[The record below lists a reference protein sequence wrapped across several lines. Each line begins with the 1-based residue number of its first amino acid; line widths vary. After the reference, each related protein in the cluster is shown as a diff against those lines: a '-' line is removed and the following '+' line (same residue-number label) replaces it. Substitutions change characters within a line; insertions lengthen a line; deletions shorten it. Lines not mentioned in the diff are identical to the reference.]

1 MIREDPV
8 AAQAEA
14 VAARRRHLLKKNAM
28 YHEIERLKK
37 EAAAKRER
45 TLTRSF
51 VNRRRQEMRRAS
63 ARRYKQGAGG
73 PSPRRA
79 TLEEATPPAAAAA
92 PPGRPTALRL
102 SKPATPRIAASPRL
116 RPHSKRS
123 PRETAAALSPG
134 GKNPMSPR
142 VGGQTVMPEF
152 GALRLDLLEN
162 RAADEELFHQ
172 LATSSEQ
179 KAEMLQQMTRGGA
192 GPRAETAGGKHAE
205 LVVEMRQKAS
215 VRRPPSVGHR
225 RMLCWYWP

>member
-1 MIREDPV
+1 
-8 AAQAEA
+8 
-14 VAARRRHLLKKNAM
+14 
-28 YHEIERLKK
+28 
-37 EAAAKRER
+37 
-45 TLTRSF
+45 
-51 VNRRRQEMRRAS
+51 
-63 ARRYKQGAGG
+63 
-73 PSPRRA
+73 
-79 TLEEATPPAAAAA
+79 
-92 PPGRPTALRL
+92 
-102 SKPATPRIAASPRL
+102 
-116 RPHSKRS
+116 
-123 PRETAAALSPG
+123 
-134 GKNPMSPR
+134 MSPR

-225 RMLCWYWP
+225 RLLPGSLVAKRQLTDSTAVLCSQRYKQHMAGGENSFVCHEPSQRPTMW